1 MFHHVTRS
9 GISVLRTV
17 PLLLAY
23 GMWCHAQTSIT
34 GQFSP
39 VQSAPY
45 SPIHA
50 HLLPTGQVMFW
61 DSYDKADNAQLWNPS
76 TGAFTPAAKAGYNIF
91 CTGFSFLA
99 NGHLLVT
106 GGHIAD
112 FEGLR
117 TTSDYN

>member
-9 GISVLRTV
+9 GISVFRTV
-17 PLLLAY
+17 PLLLTY
-23 GMWCHAQTSIT
+23 GVWCYAQVGQFDIAQT
-34 GQFSP
+34 
-39 VQSAPY
+39 APY

-99 NGHLLVT
+99 NGHLLIT
-106 GGHIAD
+106 GGHFID
-112 FEGLR
+112 FEGLPSN
-117 TTSDYN
+117 SD